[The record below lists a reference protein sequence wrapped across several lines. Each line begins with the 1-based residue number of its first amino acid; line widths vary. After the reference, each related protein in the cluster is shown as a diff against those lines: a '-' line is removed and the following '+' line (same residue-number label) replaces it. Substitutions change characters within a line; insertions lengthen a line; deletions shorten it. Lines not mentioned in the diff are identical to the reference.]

1 MTTPVPAYATI
12 DEINK
17 QIIFAPTLIGD
28 AIGVIP
34 YTLVA
39 ISADGTHDTL
49 SFNHEVTTNPPTPP
63 PPPPPIIPVIS
74 DDPNINIGA
83 PYFTSTNDL
92 FLNMTINT

>member
-63 PPPPPIIPVIS
+63 PPRIPLLLDSGHTVGS
-74 DDPNINIGA
+74 
-83 PYFTSTNDL
+83 
-92 FLNMTINT
+92 